1 VALADA
7 EGLDAVTI
15 RAVAGRL
22 GTGVM
27 SLYSYVPDKQTLVY
41 DMVEEVSGEISLPE
55 PSGDW
60 RADTHL
66 LAGEQRALL
75 RRHPWLIE
83 ATSHLQPL
91 GPGTLAVLEFALGAL
106 EPAGLPAAARL
117 ETFALVNGFVI
128 AMVRTELAAAP
139 DPAQAAAQVARLQ
152 DLLATGQYPRFAAA
166 LAEGG
171 PASADPASAD
181 PAAQFD
187 RILDRILDGL
197 IGLAELP
204 GGPGVTGCRGVT
216 SGRGLAAVT
225 ELPAVAS
232 APVAVPV
239 LAMSAVDDTAD
250 DEEHDQDRYQR
261 GHDGVTGDEAA
272 QDEDGHDHQG
282 YHRDPAGPRGR
293 SAGGRQGGRGARG
306 HARHGAAHGRR
317 LARQVGEQLGQ
328 VAGGPGPQGP
338 AGPLLELVGG
348 DAPGLEMLAQLGD
361 GPVAVGVGDPQAAGL
376 VVLGGS
382 VHDRQSLQRHITT
395 LTKLRTGGRRAISL

>member
-1 VALADA
+1 MRAVREDVPVAGPAGRQDVRVEVPSGAAGAARRRGPRPRHSRPDVVRAAVALADA

-60 RADTHL
+60 RADMHL

-75 RRHPWLIE
+75 RRHSWLIE

-106 EPAGLPAAARL
+106 EPAGLPAAAQL

-128 AMVRTELAAAP
+128 AIVRTELAAAP

-152 DLLATGQYPRFAAA
+152 DLLATGRYPRFAAA

-171 PASADPASAD
+171 QASADPASAD

-197 IGLAELP
+197 IGPAELS
-204 GGPGVTGCRGVT
+204 GGPGVTSCRGLS
-216 SGRGLAAVT
+216 SGRGLARSLLGLGRYLAS
-225 ELPAVAS
+225 VA
-232 APVAVPV
+232 AW
-239 LAMSAVDDTAD
+239 L
-250 DEEHDQDRYQR
+250 
-261 GHDGVTGDEAA
+261 
-272 QDEDGHDHQG
+272 
-282 YHRDPAGPRGR
+282 R
-293 SAGGRQGGRGARG
+293 S
-306 HARHGAAHGRR
+306 R
-317 LARQVGEQLGQ
+317 LG
-328 VAGGPGPQGP
+328 
-338 AGPLLELVGG
+338 
-348 DAPGLEMLAQLGD
+348 
-361 GPVAVGVGDPQAAGL
+361 
-376 VVLGGS
+376 
-382 VHDRQSLQRHITT
+382 
-395 LTKLRTGGRRAISL
+395 

>member
-1 VALADA
+1 VAVADA
-7 EGLDAVTI
+7 EGIDAVTI

-41 DMVEEVSGEISLPE
+41 DMVEEVSGEIRLPE

-66 LAGEQRALL
+66 LAGQQRTLL

-106 EPAGLPAAARL
+106 EPTGLPAPARL

-128 AMVRTELAAAP
+128 AIVRTELAATP

-171 PASADPASAD
+171 PVVSDPASAD

-197 IGLAELP
+197 IGPAELP
-204 GGPGVTGCRGVT
+204 GGRGRRLSGSRGPT
-216 SGRGLAAVT
+216 SGRPG
-225 ELPAVAS
+225 
-232 APVAVPV
+232 
-239 LAMSAVDDTAD
+239 
-250 DEEHDQDRYQR
+250 
-261 GHDGVTGDEAA
+261 TG
-272 QDEDGHDHQG
+272 
-282 YHRDPAGPRGR
+282 AGP
-293 SAGGRQGGRGARG
+293 SARAGARAG
-306 HARHGAAHGRR
+306 AGARDVRR
-317 LARQVGEQLGQ
+317 RRC
-328 VAGGPGPQGP
+328 GG
-338 AGPLLELVGG
+338 
-348 DAPGLEMLAQLGD
+348 
-361 GPVAVGVGDPQAAGL
+361 
-376 VVLGGS
+376 
-382 VHDRQSLQRHITT
+382 
-395 LTKLRTGGRRAISL
+395 